1 MCDAVLEVSHLP
13 TTTIKNRN
21 LDEKLQLTP
30 FQNNLIEHLK
40 KKKESESQSE
50 FSPDQTIVMSFLPY
64 LKKLNDEQKLDFQLN
79 GLQYLQQII
88 KHQPCPQ
95 NPLSTAQLK
104 SALDPPPSN
113 HHSQSYEQNVEI

>member
-1 MCDAVLEVSHLP
+1 MCDAALEVSHLP
-13 TTTIKNRN
+13 TPTIKNRN
-21 LDEKLQLTP
+21 PDEKLRLTP
-30 FQNNLIEHLK
+30 FQNNLIEHLRK
-40 KKKESESQSE
+40 KEESESRSE

-95 NPLSTAQLK
+95 NPLSTAQHK
-104 SALDPPPSN
+104 STLDPPPSN
-113 HHSQSYEQNVEI
+113 HHTQSYEQNFEI